1 VKVGDEMESD
11 IILNIIKEL
20 GYLGIFLWLWLGML
34 GIPIPN
40 EVIVTT
46 VGYLTTTPY
55 LQVEKVFIAGY
66 LGILASLSTSY
77 LLGRLLGRKLVGYL
91 SKKGQTKSSIRKALH
106 LIKKYH
112 VYSLIISYFIPG
124 VRNFVPFLYGMMRL
138 SYFRFALL
146 SYSTAFVWFSLFFLL
161 GRVSGLN
168 EDISIY
174 VTVSAVVIISFGSFV
189 INWIKRKR
197 RHVKEQLHS

>member
-1 VKVGDEMESD
+1 METE
-11 IILNIIKEL
+11 IILNLIKEL
-20 GYLGIFLWLWLGML
+20 GYLGIFLWLWLGMFGVPL
-34 GIPIPN
+34 PN

-46 VGYLTTTPY
+46 VGYLSTTPY
-55 LQVEKVFIAGY
+55 LQVEKVFVSGY
-66 LGILASLSTSY
+66 LGIVASLSTSY
-77 LLGRLLGRKLVGYL
+77 LLGRLLGGKLVRYL
-91 SKKGQTKSSIRKALH
+91 AKKSGTKSSIRKALH

-146 SYSTAFVWFSLFFLL
+146 SYSTAFVWFCLFFIL
-161 GRVSGLN
+161 GRMSGLN

-174 VTVSAVVIISFGSFV
+174 VTVSAIVVISFGSFV
-189 INWIKRKR
+189 INWINRKR

>member
-1 VKVGDEMESD
+1 MESE
-11 IILNIIKEL
+11 ILHILSEL
-20 GYLGIFLWLWLGML
+20 GYIGIFLWLWLGMF
-34 GIPIPN
+34 GVPIPN

-46 VGYLTTTPY
+46 VGYLSTTPY
-55 LQVEKVFIAGY
+55 LQFEKVFVIGY
-66 LGILASLSTSY
+66 LGIVASLSTSY
-77 LLGRLLGRKLVGYL
+77 LLGRLLGGKLVAYL
-91 SKKGQTKSSIRKALH
+91 KKKSGTKSSIRKALY

-161 GRVSGLN
+161 GRMTGLH
-168 EDISIY
+168 EDLSIY
-174 VTVSAVVIISFGSFV
+174 VTVGAIFMISLGSFV
-189 INWIKRKR
+189 INWINRKR
-197 RHVKEQLHS
+197 RQVKEQLPH